1 MWGNIYVFCVNDR
14 RHFVLYSWL
23 EILGEDEE
31 GSSSGESGEGSSEE
45 ESEGTY
51 QLVM

>member
-1 MWGNIYVFCVNDR
+1 M
-14 RHFVLYSWL
+14 LYSWL

>member
-1 MWGNIYVFCVNDR
+1 M
-14 RHFVLYSWL
+14 LYSWL

-45 ESEGTY
+45 ESEGTLPACHVTSY
-51 QLVM
+51 WAHVITDNVL